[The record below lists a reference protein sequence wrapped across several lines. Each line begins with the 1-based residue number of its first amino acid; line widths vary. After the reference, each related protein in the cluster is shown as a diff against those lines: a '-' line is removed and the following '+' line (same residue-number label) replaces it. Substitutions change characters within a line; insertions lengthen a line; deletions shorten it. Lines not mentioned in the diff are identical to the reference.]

1 MIKLHPERS
10 KPVLMYVFETA
21 LRLLH
26 PFMPFITEELWQNM
40 PHHGE
45 SIVIASYPEF
55 DPEWLNERVE
65 AQTDLV
71 QEIVVKVRNI
81 RAEMNVDAKQLVPV
95 RVATADAELTKL
107 LSEAREY
114 IFKLAQ
120 VSHMEVVPQLSGD
133 KLAAQAVAG
142 GLALEVPLAGLIDVE
157 AERARL
163 KKEMEKV
170 RREIDGLERKLSQAS
185 FVEKAPKEVVEE
197 NRRRLA
203 DYQQQADKLAEGLS
217 RLG

>member
-1 MIKLHPERS
+1 
-10 KPVLMYVFETA
+10 
-21 LRLLH
+21 
-26 PFMPFITEELWQNM
+26 ELWQNM

-71 QEIVVKVRNI
+71 QEIIVKVRNI

-120 VSHMEVVPQLSGD
+120 VSQMEVVPQLSGD

-170 RREIDGLERKLSQAS
+170 
-185 FVEKAPKEVVEE
+185 
-197 NRRRLA
+197 
-203 DYQQQADKLAEGLS
+203 
-217 RLG
+217 